1 MKNSLGILLRIN
13 TVRDGPQFTGNLRQA
28 NRITVYVCVYWWES
42 TTSPS
47 VYFPPSIEFAYIS
60 ISRILFLVIK
70 MMLMLKLDKIWLHGE
85 TETDNSIN
93 SATKFEKSSS
103 RYECR
108 HVNSIEKSI
117 LPLQID
123 SIITSILAVN
133 ILRARNQQSCLET

>member
-1 MKNSLGILLRIN
+1 
-13 TVRDGPQFTGNLRQA
+13 
-28 NRITVYVCVYWWES
+28 
-42 TTSPS
+42 
-47 VYFPPSIEFAYIS
+47 
-60 ISRILFLVIK
+60 
-70 MMLMLKLDKIWLHGE
+70 MLKLDKIWLHGE